1 MPPPLTVAMP
11 VYNEQATVRASTDD
25 VQRHVL
31 DVVSG
36 SELVVVDDGSTD
48 DSGRVLDEI
57 AAADP
62 RVRVIHQPNSGHGG
76 ALMRALSAAQGEYVL
91 LVDSDRQIALDS
103 FATAWAHIQRGH
115 DCVFGVR
122 RRRHDPMLRLYLM
135 RLVRFAIRLLFGV
148 RIFDAN
154 VPYKLLRRSIWNQAL
169 ACIPPGTLA
178 PSLFLALFVK
188 LNGHDVVDMDVD
200 HRPRAAGATSI
211 RRLRLLTFSAK
222 AFAQLLAFR
231 RCMFHVR

>member
-1 MPPPLTVAMP
+1 MP
-11 VYNEQATVRASTDD
+11 VYNEQASVVLSTAE

-31 DVVSG
+31 DVVPG
-36 SELVVVDDGSTD
+36 AELIVVDDGSTD
-48 DSGRVLDEI
+48 ESGRVLDAI

-76 ALMRALSAAQGEYVL
+76 ALMRALTSAQGDYVL

-103 FATAWAHIQRGH
+103 FSTAWAHVQRGH
-115 DCVFGVR
+115 DGVFGVR
-122 RRRHDPMLRLYLM
+122 RRRHDPALRLYLM

-154 VPYKLLRRSIWNQAL
+154 VPYKLLRRSIWTDA
-169 ACIPPGTLA
+169 AGCIPPGTLA
-178 PSLFLALFVK
+178 PSLFLALFAK
-188 LNGHDVVDMDVD
+188 LRGCDIVEMDIE
-200 HRPRAAGATSI
+200 HRPRTAGTTSI
-211 RRLRLLTFSAK
+211 RRLRLLAFSAK

-231 RCMFHVR
+231 RCVSSAR